1 MSLPSVSYGSGIG
14 KWQQTQFRG
23 YNHNLAAMDG
33 EIYDMKNMSSN
44 LAPLLSTRPP
54 RYITRTLTKANG
66 LYANDGLYWVDGTGF
81 YADGTLRGTVTDS
94 RKQFTGIGA

>member
-33 EIYDMKNMSSN
+33 EIYDMKTCR
-44 LAPLLSTRPP
+44 A
-54 RYITRTLTKANG
+54 
-66 LYANDGLYWVDGTGF
+66 
-81 YADGTLRGTVTDS
+81 TLRRCCPPGRQGT
-94 RKQFTGIGA
+94 

>member
-33 EIYDMKNMSSN
+33 EIYDMTNMSSN
-44 LAPLLSTRPP
+44 LAPLLSTRTNWPLFWSYP
-54 RYITRTLTKANG
+54 
-66 LYANDGLYWVDGTGF
+66 
-81 YADGTLRGTVTDS
+81 
-94 RKQFTGIGA
+94 